1 MANLFGDLV
10 SNSKKKVESVHK
22 GNPLPQYNKEI
33 QKHNRFSNDPIYQ
46 HMQQAKQE
54 RIKKLDAHLKKSN
67 PIYSGKPS
75 YVVREELAQRQNQ
88 IAQQQKQ
95 QHQQQKLRQL
105 QQDNYS
111 LQHWRDSLTERQD
124 NTDLIGRGVVGGL
137 RKTIDEE
144 TGKPVV
150 RDFSREGYY
159 TYHPYL
165 GLKGEAGKLSAYS
178 DWYAVAASND
188 PEEWSTLSEAD
199 KKAAYIAQTAAKE
212 LLGKKDENGNVYD
225 EDFFNNASIL
235 EIEQAYNKYESI
247 KRGEK
252 YKPNRQEM
260 LDSLSIDLGSEG
272 GEDMKKTILSK
283 FNEIA
288 DKGSAFYRRYVSRNE
303 GDVDKSRFSMSDQA
317 KLNAVMQGIS
327 YAYEKNDPNQVA
339 NFVGKAADSNIQNN
353 QPWYEKTWY
362 GVKGFGRDAYS
373 TAVQLGGMAYGLV
386 KAEHTLID
394 RATGNDG
401 SSDDKNLSLGAA
413 LSRDILNNSIDQYAY
428 EMIEYGDVN
437 PDKIMEIKYGLRKG
451 NPLIDAELMRL
462 GIKNPTI
469 YDIQNARRNVI
480 KNIENG
486 KYSQDLLRKIQNE
499 NTLGNDEQIS
509 TNDALGYITEGFK
522 SYGFTAATMFLSGGT
537 STLLNAV
544 TKGAN
549 FLAKGEKAMS
559 IVNKFAKAGQ
569 AYGVPIVMATMESGQ
584 NAYQAGERILSEGY
598 DTISKNKNAFVE
610 RQINKDLNN
619 NVLRQ
624 SAAKKLGLQRD
635 KNGGYLYKENG
646 QYYKVS
652 NAQAKQLID
661 QQITLDRT
669 ALHEQEYAPIQKD
682 FERKIVENAAIG
694 QGTNFAINM
703 AELSLINATL
713 KGIQQVPRVRNAM
726 ASIRRGMLR
735 RTPEGGIHFNRSLFG
750 TSKVGSKVA
759 DKAER
764 AATRAFGGRKKSKF
778 TTAESNGNWEV
789 KAKPLTSMEKAKL
802 MTKEMWGESI
812 EEASQN
818 AFEGLS
824 VGGAMNDFKSYM
836 DARYDKDGRKR
847 TEKEFKNRLS
857 STLEN
862 IGASLSQGIDD
873 FFSEDTLDAMI
884 MAAISTGMGGP
895 NVNVKHKVFG
905 GKEKNL
911 FTWRSGIY
919 EGYKEAKEI
928 SSQRAEVAKQLQNT
942 INSKQVRAMMGG
954 QVGAYSYAKAVVEA
968 AENNDE
974 MGVRDSKL
982 GQIISLSQA
991 MHELGDT
998 EWAKKMQDEL
1008 DLQASLTKE
1017 DLQDELPT
1025 DDNKTKLRKKQA
1037 KAMLN
1042 DYKSHLIELGE
1053 TKENLPSDDKLI
1065 EQLAKNAQKTNEVF
1079 DQIAEVGQNID
1090 LDFGVDIDSDVRK
1103 SLIHSAILNK
1113 DRIIRRDK
1121 LQQEVNEVENK
1132 VRQSLPVEDPSTS
1145 KYTKDGKEINTTIG
1159 GAKKR
1164 IIVRYGSY
1172 ENMMDSAKKAD
1183 EQLAKIKAARKKAKS
1198 PEDMALL
1205 DMSEKVWQTEK
1216 DDIKKYKKAYD
1227 KEVGNSTTT
1236 STDNQDKNDKKVDVI
1251 TASEIANLSA
1261 EDKAYMLNPNHREDY
1276 SEEQKEEIEKYEREA
1291 KQNDENYLSKVRD
1304 LNRIN
1309 KAIKRYENYRKSIF
1323 EHTDSFDTY
1332 AQKVRNA
1339 VAARDILNSD
1349 TAQNLIRLSKGV
1361 DEEGN
1366 EIADKDAAYKQ
1377 FKEAYNKWKENATDF
1392 ESAVINNQLR
1402 EEGGD
1407 NYTRVASENATKEGI
1422 LDTVEGANDK
1432 DIIRLA
1438 FKFLEEKG
1446 VDFRDK
1452 DSVYTALSGDDK
1464 KGTEFLKY
1472 LEDYNKTVDNES
1484 DKIELEGL
1492 TIDKINGTYKK
1503 AIDDYENKQKNIK
1516 DLNARSVD
1524 DDSDEDTDESNNDK
1538 DKDYHYLID
1547 NLNEDEKKL
1556 VDKFSQNLQE
1566 NVAAILL
1573 AAKPVK
1579 EDKEATNQYNKTIE
1593 TLNKLINE
1601 KTIDISKVDSIDK
1614 LRNILNDL
1622 INNKIE
1628 KVKLDDSTR
1637 IVLTKIV
1644 NKAEAFRQSSYKIV
1658 DNLNLQGGNTNAN
1671 SPFIDSVNVEE
1682 IIHSKDEETQ
1692 EIYKELIN
1700 WYKSKDIEE
1709 TLNRLGSEHGGENK
1723 DESKKVQVV
1732 FYKDKDLTDAVKAV
1746 FEKQK
1751 KEYKES
1757 TDIPIVIAVKEG
1769 NTLTP
1774 IGILSNVAGETK
1786 GSDWVKQIREN
1797 AASNND
1803 NEEITDSNGNVITT
1817 TVENF
1822 HASNPGFIPKG
1833 QPNRSVKSLLNEE
1846 SKNSSNANE
1855 APGIWKVI
1863 LNNVKSTVNKVNS
1876 IYNAFLNKVKI
1887 VEKPVVRNGE
1897 PTSIKKLV
1905 YELSNQNGDTYN
1917 LLLTVPE
1924 ISELKNDAGKTL
1936 VDYLNSAD
1944 ESEREKALTFNSR
1957 INDLFYK
1964 KSNNKSNNLISNLNE
1979 SLSKHQ
1985 SEADDK
1991 EELAKLVSKDIRQFI
2006 NRYLYVNPSY
2016 SIDVGIT
2023 DDGIVTLQLT
2033 HNGNVVS
2040 TLCTFN
2046 NETSKDGSISRTLP
2060 KEEKIK
2066 FLKNLITDKEGNV
2079 RITTNN
2085 NIGKGVPLV
2094 KWNVDFENF
2103 AGTTDYDR
2111 NYAKKIIDA
2120 GLVEISVEGLNYQNH
2135 KITIK
2140 SPFSSEKTQKKT
2152 AQPTV
2157 DSDTGTSTS
2166 PGSYVPPKQGPT
2178 ANREKAEEIVEK
2190 IKKDK
2195 NKPELKDPN
2204 ADTYESKDK
2213 NGKTIH
2219 WQRVTSIIHYAKDYV
2234 KSKFNEHKT
2243 PEQIKEETE
2252 ESRKEGGA
2260 LWAASIFGNTCD
2272 QLVRDFFDKDFG
2284 INEINK
2290 LSDEEKHKRYPNISK
2305 NDLDR
2310 FIQQLV
2316 DINRNY
2322 FESRGITIVSSGITL
2337 YGQVTVKDENGKEH
2351 NINVAGTV
2359 DLLGYDSKGN
2369 FHIFDMK
2376 TFHGKMDEDKQKN
2389 YALQLKAYKQLLTQQ
2404 YLQGTDLEVVE
2415 TKLIPIKVDY
2425 PLENGKTGLQKG
2437 SNTGSNQLYD
2447 SKGKEFN
2454 SLNPRILLFEK
2465 RKDNSG
2471 NNQSMSD
2478 YKPVKA
2484 VGTGEILYSP
2494 KEVKEGRFNGGAIE
2508 PFVDVSTKGDLQLD
2522 YSQLPANIKEGEKP
2536 EIKGGEKPSN
2546 STFSKEDIDERT
2558 EELARRKPARRRKK
2572 NSGTQKTQGSQDSQ
2586 TKDPSTGIADEADKK
2601 SKGCHGK

>member
-54 RIKKLDAHLKKSN
+54 RIKKLDAYLKKNN

-75 YVVREELAQRQNQ
+75 YVVREELAQRQQ
-88 IAQQQKQ
+88 QTAQQQK
-95 QHQQQKLRQL
+95 QQQKLRQL

-188 PEEWSTLSEAD
+188 PEEWRTLSDAD

-303 GDVDKSRFSMSDQA
+303 GDVDKSRFNMSDQA

-386 KAEHTLID
+386 KAGHTLID

-413 LSRDILNNSIDQYAY
+413 LSRDILNNSIDQYAN

-462 GIKNPTI
+462 GVKNPTI

-480 KNIENG
+480 NNIENG

-522 SYGFTAATMFLSGGT
+522 SYGFTAATMLLSGGT

-559 IVNKFAKAGQ
+559 IINKFSKAGQ

-624 SAAKKLGLQRD
+624 NAAKKLGLQRD

-652 NAQAKQLID
+652 DAQAKQLID

-669 ALHEQEYAPIQKD
+669 PLHEQEYAPIQKD

-703 AELSLINATL
+703 AELSLLDATL

-764 AATRAFGGRKKSKF
+764 AATRAFGRRKKSKF
-778 TTAESNGNWEV
+778 TTAESDGNWEV

-928 SSQRAEVAKQLQNT
+928 GSQRAEVAKQLQDT
-942 INSKQVRAMMGG
+942 INSKQVRAMMNG

-1017 DLQDELPT
+1017 DLQPVLDT

-1042 DYKSHLIELGE
+1042 DYKNHLIELGE

-1113 DRIIRRDK
+1113 DRIRRRDK
-1121 LQQEVNEVENK
+1121 LQQEVSEAENK
-1132 VRQSLPVEDPSTS
+1132 VRQSLPTESSAP

-1159 GAKKR
+1159 DAKKK

-1172 ENMMDSAKKAD
+1172 ENMMESAKKAD

-1227 KEVGNSTTT
+1227 KEVGNLTNT

-1323 EHTDSFDTY
+1323 EHTDSFDAY

-1492 TIDKINGTYKK
+1492 TIDKINGMYKD
-1503 AIDDYENKQKNIK
+1503 AINAYENKQKNIENS
-1516 DLNARSVD
+1516 NARSVD
-1524 DDSDEDTDESNNDK
+1524 DDSDENTDESDDNDE

-1614 LRNILNDL
+1614 LRNILNNL

-1644 NKAEAFRQSSYKIV
+1644 SKAENFKTSGYKIV

-1671 SPFIDSVNVEE
+1671 SPFIDSINVEE
-1682 IIHSKDEETQ
+1682 IIHSQDK
-1692 EIYKELIN
+1692 EIQDIYQELIN
-1700 WYKSKDIEE
+1700 WYKIKDIEA

-1723 DESKKVQVV
+1723 DENKKVQVV
-1732 FYKDKDLTDAVKAV
+1732 FYKDNDLTEAVKAA
-1746 FEKQK
+1746 FKKQK
-1751 KEYKES
+1751 KEYNES

-1786 GSDWVKQIREN
+1786 GSDWVQKIREN

-1817 TVENF
+1817 TIENF

-1846 SKNSSNANE
+1846 SKNSSNAKE
-1855 APGIWKVI
+1855 APGIWKTI
-1863 LNNVKSTVNKVNS
+1863 LSNIKGKANNAYESFLKNVKLRTKQ
-1876 IYNAFLNKVKI
+1876 I
-1887 VEKPVVRNGE
+1887 VRDNGE
-1897 PTSIKKLV
+1897 LFEIKKLV
-1905 YELSNQNGDTYN
+1905 YELSNQNGDTYD

-1924 ISELKNDAGKTL
+1924 ISELKDKDGKTL
-1936 VDYLNSAD
+1936 VDYLNSTD
-1944 ESEREKALTFNSR
+1944 ENERKRALKFNSR
-1957 INDLFYK
+1957 IAKLFR
-1964 KSNNKSNNLISNLNE
+1964 NNKGLTDILNK
-1979 SLSKHQ
+1979 SLSDNKNK
-1985 SEADDK
+1985 DK
-1991 EELAKLVSKDIRQFI
+1991 NELIESVSGDINQFI
-2006 NRYLYVNPSY
+2006 NRYLYINKYY
-2016 SIDVGIT
+2016 SIGIEI
-2023 DDGIVTLQLT
+2023 DDNGIVTLQLT
-2033 HNGNVVS
+2033 HNGDVIS

-2046 NETSKDGSISRTLP
+2046 NEESKDGSISRTLP
-2060 KEEKIK
+2060 EEEKIK
-2066 FLKNLITDKEGNV
+2066 FLKNLITDKEGKI
-2079 RITTNN
+2079 RITTND
-2085 NIGKGVPLV
+2085 NIGKDVPLV
-2094 KWNVDFENF
+2094 KWNVDFAQF
-2103 AGTTDYDR
+2103 ADEDERG
-2111 NYAKKIIDA
+2111 YAKEIIDA

-2234 KSKFNEHKT
+2234 KSKYKE
-2243 PEQIKEETE
+2243 IKKETE

-2272 QLVRDFFDKDFG
+2272 QIFRDFFDGKIDVNN
-2284 INEINK
+2284 IDSVYEQ
-2290 LSDEEKHKRYPNISK
+2290 LHEQYPNISK
-2305 NDLDR
+2305 TDLIR
-2310 FIQQLV
+2310 FINQIS
-2316 DINRNY
+2316 DIKENY
-2322 FESRGITIVSSGITL
+2322 FDSRGITIVASGITL
-2337 YGQVTVKDENGKEH
+2337 YGQVTVKDDEGKEH

-2359 DLLGYDSKGN
+2359 DLLGYGPDGN

-2376 TFHGKMDEDKQKN
+2376 TFHGKMDKDKQKN

-2437 SNTGSNQLYD
+2437 SNTNSNQLYD

-2471 NNQSMSD
+2471 NNQSMPD

-2494 KEVKEGRFNGGAIE
+2494 KEVKEGRFNGSAVE
-2508 PFVDVSTKGDLQLD
+2508 PFVDVSTNGDLQLD

-2546 STFSKEDIDERT
+2546 STFSKEDKDEHKK
-2558 EELARRKPARRRKK
+2558 ELERRNSRRRRRKD
-2572 NSGTQKTQGSQDSQ
+2572 SGTQKTQGSQDSQDSQ
-2586 TKDPSTGIADEADKK
+2586 TKDPSTGIADEVDKK

>member
-1 MANLFGDLV
+1 MTNLFEDLV
-10 SNSKKKVESVHK
+10 SNSKK
-22 GNPLPQYNKEI
+22 
-33 QKHNRFSNDPIYQ
+33 PIY
-46 HMQQAKQE
+46 KVSTPQE
-54 RIKKLDAHLKKSN
+54 LSKKLSTYTKPKPQPKIKYKA
-67 PIYSGKPS
+67 PIVQY
-75 YVVREELAQRQNQ
+75 
-88 IAQQQKQ
+88 
-95 QHQQQKLRQL
+95 L
-105 QQDNYS
+105 QQEANKNMNKLVAEQRKNVYKFDDTPQNKVKKFVGEKNIQR
-111 LQHWRDSLTERQD
+111 LQQEQKKWKEFHA
-124 NTDLIGRGVVGGL
+124 NL
-137 RKTIDEE
+137 RKQLEYDYPENYRPGDTYEKYSERLLHLSGI
-144 TGKPVV
+144 
-150 RDFSREGYY
+150 GYG
-159 TYHPYL
+159 YL
-165 GLKGEAGKLSAYS
+165 GLHGTGNKVDYDRWANE
-178 DWYAVAASND
+178 AASND
-188 PEEWSTLSEAD
+188 PDGWTASSEAD
-199 KKAAYIAQTAAKE
+199 KKAAYIAQTAANE

-225 EDFFNNASIL
+225 ENFFNTASIL
-235 EIEQAYNKYESI
+235 EIEQAYNKYKAI
-247 KRGEK
+247 KNGVK
-252 YKPNRQEM
+252 YTPRAQEM
-260 LDSLSIDLGSEG
+260 LDSLEIDLA
-272 GEDMKKTILSK
+272 GENGKEMKENLLSK
-283 FNEIA
+283 FNELA

-303 GDVDKSRFSMSDQA
+303 GDVDKSRFNMSDKD
-317 KLNAVMQGIS
+317 KLSAIVHGIAN
-327 YAYEKNDPNQVA
+327 AYESNDIGQLYNT
-339 NFVGKAADSNIQNN
+339 VGDTVDKSILNN

-386 KAEHTLID
+386 KAGHTLID
-394 RATGNDG
+394 RATGNNG

-413 LSRDILNNSIDQYAY
+413 LSRDILSNSIDQYAN

-437 PDKIMEIKYGLRKG
+437 SDKIMEIKYGLRKG

-462 GIKNPTI
+462 GVKNPTI

-480 KNIENG
+480 NNIENG

-509 TNDALGYITEGFK
+509 TNDVLGYITEGFK
-522 SYGFTAATMFLSGGT
+522 SYGFTAATMLLSGGT

-559 IVNKFAKAGQ
+559 IVNKFSKAGQ

-624 SAAKKLGLQRD
+624 NAAKKLGLQRD

-652 NAQAKQLID
+652 DAQAKQLID

-669 ALHEQEYAPIQKD
+669 PLHEQEYAPIQKD

-703 AELSLINATL
+703 AELSLLDATL

-764 AATRAFGGRKKSKF
+764 AATRAFGRRKKSKF
-778 TTAESNGNWEV
+778 TTAESDGNWEV

-928 SSQRAEVAKQLQNT
+928 ASQRAEVAKQLQDT
-942 INSKQVRAMMGG
+942 INSKQVRAMMNG

-1017 DLQDELPT
+1017 YLQPVLDT

-1042 DYKSHLIELGE
+1042 DYKNHLIELGE

-1113 DRIIRRDK
+1113 DRIRRRDK
-1121 LQQEVNEVENK
+1121 LQQEVSEAENK
-1132 VRQSLPVEDPSTS
+1132 VRQSLPTESSAP

-1159 GAKKR
+1159 DAKKK

-1323 EHTDSFDTY
+1323 EHTDSFDAY

-1407 NYTRVASENATKEGI
+1407 NYTRVASENATKDGI

-1492 TIDKINGTYKK
+1492 TIDKINGTYKD
-1503 AIDDYENKQKNIK
+1503 AINAYETKQKNIENS
-1516 DLNARSVD
+1516 NAKSVD
-1524 DDSDEDTDESNNDK
+1524 DDSDENTDESNDDK

-1614 LRNILNDL
+1614 LRNILNNL

-1671 SPFIDSVNVEE
+1671 SPFIDSINVEE
-1682 IIHSKDEETQ
+1682 IIHSQDEETQ

-1700 WYKSKDIEE
+1700 WYKTKNIEE

-1723 DESKKVQVV
+1723 DENKKVQVV
-1732 FYKDKDLTDAVKAV
+1732 FYKDNDLTEAVKAA
-1746 FEKQK
+1746 FKKQK

-1786 GSDWVKQIREN
+1786 GSDWVQQIREN

-1817 TVENF
+1817 TIENF

-1846 SKNSSNANE
+1846 SKNSSNAKE
-1855 APGIWKVI
+1855 APGIWKTI
-1863 LNNVKSTVNKVNS
+1863 LSNIKGKANNAYESFLKNVKLRTKQ
-1876 IYNAFLNKVKI
+1876 I
-1887 VEKPVVRNGE
+1887 VRDNGE
-1897 PTSIKKLV
+1897 LFEIKKLV
-1905 YELSNQNGDTYN
+1905 YELSNQNGDTYD

-1924 ISELKNDAGKTL
+1924 ISELKDKDGKTL
-1936 VDYLNSAD
+1936 VDYLNSTD
-1944 ESEREKALTFNSR
+1944 ENERKRALKFNSR
-1957 INDLFYK
+1957 IAKLFR
-1964 KSNNKSNNLISNLNE
+1964 NNKGLTDILNK
-1979 SLSKHQ
+1979 SLSDNKNK
-1985 SEADDK
+1985 DK
-1991 EELAKLVSKDIRQFI
+1991 NELIESVSGDINQFI
-2006 NRYLYVNPSY
+2006 NRYLYINKYY
-2016 SIDVGIT
+2016 SIGIEI
-2023 DDGIVTLQLT
+2023 DDNGIVTLQLT
-2033 HNGNVVS
+2033 HNGDVIS

-2046 NETSKDGSISRTLP
+2046 NEESKDGSISRTLP
-2060 KEEKIK
+2060 EEEKIK
-2066 FLKNLITDKEGNV
+2066 FLKNLITDKEGKI
-2079 RITTNN
+2079 RITTND
-2085 NIGKGVPLV
+2085 NIGKDVPLV
-2094 KWNVDFENF
+2094 KWNVDFAQF
-2103 AGTTDYDR
+2103 ADEDERG
-2111 NYAKKIIDA
+2111 YAKEIIDA

-2234 KSKFNEHKT
+2234 KSKYKE
-2243 PEQIKEETE
+2243 IKKETE

-2272 QLVRDFFDKDFG
+2272 QIFRDFFDGKIDVNN
-2284 INEINK
+2284 IDSVYEQ
-2290 LSDEEKHKRYPNISK
+2290 LHEQYPNISK
-2305 NDLDR
+2305 TDLIR
-2310 FIQQLV
+2310 FINQIS
-2316 DINRNY
+2316 DIKENY
-2322 FESRGITIVSSGITL
+2322 FDSRGITIVASGITL
-2337 YGQVTVKDENGKEH
+2337 YGQVTVKDDEGKEH

-2376 TFHGKMDEDKQKN
+2376 TFHGKMDKDKQKN

-2437 SNTGSNQLYD
+2437 SDTNSNQLYD

-2454 SLNPRILLFEK
+2454 GLNPRILLFEK

-2471 NNQSMSD
+2471 NNQSMPD

-2494 KEVKEGRFNGGAIE
+2494 KEVKEGRFDGGAVE
-2508 PFVDVSTKGDLQLD
+2508 PFVDVSTNGDLQLD

-2546 STFSKEDIDERT
+2546 STFSKEDKDEHKK
-2558 EELARRKPARRRKK
+2558 ELERRNSRRRRRKD
-2572 NSGTQKTQGSQDSQ
+2572 SGTQKTQGSQDSQDSQ
-2586 TKDPSTGIADEADKK
+2586 TKDPSTGIADEVDKK

>member
-1 MANLFGDLV
+1 MANLFEDLV
-10 SNSKKKVESVHK
+10 SNSEK
-22 GNPLPQYNKEI
+22 
-33 QKHNRFSNDPIYQ
+33 PIY
-46 HMQQAKQE
+46 KVSTPQE
-54 RIKKLDAHLKKSN
+54 LSKKLSTYTKPKPKPKPKIKYKA
-67 PIYSGKPS
+67 PIVQY
-75 YVVREELAQRQNQ
+75 
-88 IAQQQKQ
+88 
-95 QHQQQKLRQL
+95 L
-105 QQDNYS
+105 QQEASKNMNKLVAEQGKNVYKFDDTPQNKVKKFVGEENIQR
-111 LQHWRDSLTERQD
+111 LQQEQKKWKEFHA
-124 NTDLIGRGVVGGL
+124 NL
-137 RKTIDEE
+137 RKQLEYDYPENFRPGDTYEKYSERSLYLSGI
-144 TGKPVV
+144 
-150 RDFSREGYY
+150 GYG
-159 TYHPYL
+159 YL
-165 GLKGEAGKLSAYS
+165 GLHGAGNEVDYDRWAN
-178 DWYAVAASND
+178 DAAANDPDGWAASSD
-188 PEEWSTLSEAD
+188 AD
-199 KKAAYIAQTAAKE
+199 KKAAYIAQTAASE

-225 EDFFNNASIL
+225 ENFFNNASIL
-235 EIEQAYNKYESI
+235 EIEQAYNKYKSI
-247 KRGEK
+247 KHGVK
-252 YKPNRQEM
+252 YTPRAQEM
-260 LDSLSIDLGSEG
+260 LDSLEVDLA
-272 GEDMKKTILSK
+272 GENGEEMKKNFLSK
-283 FNEIA
+283 FNELA

-303 GDVDKSRFSMSDQA
+303 GDVDKSRFNMSDKD
-317 KLNAVMQGIS
+317 KLNAIVHGIAN
-327 YAYEKNDPNQVA
+327 AYEANDIGQLYNTVGD
-339 NFVGKAADSNIQNN
+339 FVDKSILNN

-362 GVKGFGRDAYS
+362 GIKGFGRDAYS
-373 TAVQLGGMAYGLV
+373 QAVQLGGMAYGLV
-386 KAEHTLID
+386 KAGHTLID
-394 RATGNDG
+394 RATGNNG

-413 LSRDILNNSIDQYAY
+413 LSRDIFNNSIDQYAN
-428 EMIEYGDVN
+428 EMNEYGDID

-451 NPLIDAELMRL
+451 NPLIDAELMKL
-462 GIKNPTI
+462 GVKNPTI
-469 YDIQNARRNVI
+469 NDIQNARRNVI

-499 NTLGNDEQIS
+499 NTLGDDERIS
-509 TNDALGYITEGFK
+509 TNDFLGYISEGFK
-522 SYGFTAATMFLSGGT
+522 SYGFTAATMLLSGGT
-537 STLLNAV
+537 STLLNALI
-544 TKGAN
+544 KGAS

-559 IVNKFAKAGQ
+559 IANKFAKAGQ
-569 AYGVPIVMATMESGQ
+569 AYGVPIVMATLESGQ

-624 SAAKKLGLQRD
+624 NAAKKLGLQRD

-669 ALHEQEYAPIQKD
+669 PLHEQEYAPIQKD

-703 AELSLINATL
+703 AELSLISATL

-750 TSKVGSKVA
+750 TSRVGSKVA

-764 AATRAFGGRKKSKF
+764 AATRVFGGKKKGKF
-778 TTAESNGNWEV
+778 TTAESDGNWEV

-802 MTKEMWGESI
+802 MTKEMLGESI

-928 SSQRAEVAKQLQNT
+928 SSQRAEVARQLQNT

-998 EWAKKMQDEL
+998 EWAKRMQDEL

-1025 DDNKTKLRKKQA
+1025 DDDKTKLRKKQA

-1042 DYKSHLIELGE
+1042 DYKNHLIELGE

-1121 LQQEVNEVENK
+1121 LQQEVSEAENK
-1132 VRQSLPVEDPSTS
+1132 VRQSLPVEDPSTP

-1261 EDKAYMLNPNHREDY
+1261 EDKAYMLNPKHREDY

-1323 EHTDSFDTY
+1323 EHTDSFDAY

-1446 VDFRDK
+1446 VNFRDK

-1516 DLNARSVD
+1516 DSNARSVD
-1524 DDSDEDTDESNNDK
+1524 DDSDEDTDESNDDK

-1547 NLNEDEKKL
+1547 NLNGDEKKL

-1614 LRNILNDL
+1614 LRNILNNL

-1644 NKAEAFRQSSYKIV
+1644 NKADAFRQSSYKIV

-1682 IIHSKDEETQ
+1682 IIHSQDEETQ

-1817 TVENF
+1817 TIENF

-1855 APGIWKVI
+1855 APGIWKTI
-1863 LNNVKSTVNKVNS
+1863 LSNIKGKANNAYESFLKNVKLRTKQ
-1876 IYNAFLNKVKI
+1876 I
-1887 VEKPVVRNGE
+1887 VRDNGE
-1897 PTSIKKLV
+1897 LFEIKKLV
-1905 YELSNQNGDTYN
+1905 YELSNQNGDTYD

-1924 ISELKNDAGKTL
+1924 ISKLKDKDGKTL
-1936 VDYLNSAD
+1936 VDYLNSTD
-1944 ESEREKALTFNSR
+1944 ENERKRAFKFNSR
-1957 INDLFYK
+1957 IAKLFR
-1964 KSNNKSNNLISNLNE
+1964 NNKGLTDTLNKSLADNKNKDKNELIE
-1979 SLSKHQ
+1979 S
-1985 SEADDK
+1985 
-1991 EELAKLVSKDIRQFI
+1991 VSGDINQFI
-2006 NRYLYVNPSY
+2006 NRYLYINKYY
-2016 SIDVGIT
+2016 SIGIEI
-2023 DDGIVTLQLT
+2023 DDNGIVTLQLT
-2033 HNGNVVS
+2033 HNGDVIS

-2046 NETSKDGSISRTLP
+2046 NEESKDGSISRTLP
-2060 KEEKIK
+2060 EEEKIK
-2066 FLKNLITDKEGNV
+2066 FLKNLITDKEGKI
-2079 RITTNN
+2079 RITTND
-2085 NIGKGVPLV
+2085 NIGKDVSLV
-2094 KWNVDFENF
+2094 KWNVDFAQFVDEDER
-2103 AGTTDYDR
+2103 G
-2111 NYAKKIIDA
+2111 YAKEIIDA

-2234 KSKFNEHKT
+2234 KSKYKE
-2243 PEQIKEETE
+2243 IKKETE

-2272 QLVRDFFDKDFG
+2272 QIFRDFFDGKIDVNN
-2284 INEINK
+2284 IDSVYEQ
-2290 LSDEEKHKRYPNISK
+2290 LHEQYPNISK
-2305 NDLDR
+2305 KDLIR
-2310 FIQQLV
+2310 FINQIS
-2316 DINRNY
+2316 DIKENY
-2322 FESRGITIVSSGITL
+2322 FDSRGITIVASDITL
-2337 YGQVTVKDENGKEH
+2337 YGQVTVKDDEGKEH

-2359 DLLGYDSKGN
+2359 DLLGYGPDGN

-2376 TFHGKMDEDKQKN
+2376 TFHGKMDKDKQKN

-2437 SNTGSNQLYD
+2437 SNTNSNQLYD

-2454 SLNPRILLFEK
+2454 GLNPRILLFEK

-2494 KEVKEGRFNGGAIE
+2494 KEVKEGRFNGGAVE
-2508 PFVDVSTKGDLQLD
+2508 PFVDVSTNGDLQLD

-2546 STFSKEDIDERT
+2546 STFSKEDKDEHKK
-2558 EELARRKPARRRKK
+2558 ELERRNPRRRRRKD
-2572 NSGTQKTQGSQDSQ
+2572 SGAQKTQGSQNSQDSQ
-2586 TKDPSTGIADEADKK
+2586 TKDPSTGIADEVDKK